1 MEVFTVKTI
10 TAWRVVVVV
19 VVGVVVVEV
28 VWDGEVVG
36 LVAGVSLHSGD
47 TGLPG
52 SLLQLMYKLVLSE
65 VVMALMALIESWLL
79 MIFTFLV
86 ISTIMEFWERSRKM
100 LLVIENISE
109 LDTEILFSGNLIK
122 VEEFTENVRTLSA
135 LILIGSSICTPMIE
149 KLSMFFKLI
158 SRC

>member
-1 MEVFTVKTI
+1 M
-10 TAWRVVVVV
+10 V

-28 VWDGEVVG
+28 VWVGEVVV

-109 LDTEILFSGNLIK
+109 LETEILFSGNLIK

-135 LILIGSSICTPMIE
+135 LI
-149 KLSMFFKLI
+149 FKKIFLNVSNEEMQI
-158 SRC
+158 LP